1 MNDSQPPR
9 RRPHPLE
16 AGPQQ
21 PQQPQ
26 PAPSGEGQS
35 PQPQRPRVI
44 LTTELVRPMVVM
56 ALIAVNLLVFALGF
70 LSPNIDEWLF
80 LNGASRAH
88 EVLVKGEYYRL
99 FTAMFLHA
107 GLLHIF
113 FNMYALY
120 LFGSILEPVFGHR
133 RFALIYLLGGLGG
146 SVLSVVMGDPNPPL
160 ANLVFSGAS
169 VGASGAVFAIFG
181 AEMVFLY
188 RHRALLGERGQAQF
202 RNLLVM
208 LALNLFIGLASTA
221 PGAAV
226 RIDNWAHLGGLIG
239 GLALTWLIGPQFVPR
254 ADPLRPGLMIAS
266 DITLQKRR
274 DSLAVVYTLVLIAV
288 LIIATF
294 LAR

>member
-1 MNDSQPPR
+1 MNESPPPR
-9 RRPHPLE
+9 RRHPLE
-16 AGPQQ
+16 MGPQPPSGQ
-21 PQQPQ
+21 GAPQ
-26 PAPSGEGQS
+26 P
-35 PQPQRPRVI
+35 PRAAVI
-44 LTTELVRPMVVM
+44 LAGAVVRPIVVT
-56 ALIAVNLLVFALGF
+56 ALIAVNLAVFAVGF
-70 LSPNIDEWLF
+70 LLPDVGSWLF

-120 LFGSILEPVFGHR
+120 LFGAILEPVFGHL
-133 RFALIYLLGGLGG
+133 RFAIVYLLGGLTG
-146 SVLSVVMGDPNPPL
+146 SVLSVLMGNPRPPAAEL
-160 ANLVFSGAS
+160 FFFAGAS

-188 RHRALLGERGQAQF
+188 RHRELLGERGRAQL
-202 RNLLVM
+202 RSLLLL

-226 RIDNWAHLGGLIG
+226 RIDNWAHLGGLAG
-239 GLALTWLIGPQFVPR
+239 GLALTWLIGPRFVAR
-254 ADPLRPGLMIAS
+254 ADPLRPGLLIAR
-266 DITLQKRR
+266 DETLTNRR
-274 DSLAVVYTLVLIAV
+274 ESLAVVYALGLVGV
-288 LIIATF
+288 LLVATF